1 MIYDLFCS
9 SCLNEWECLVR
20 LCFCYNTRILV
31 YNFGYNSW
39 YQHFYLMFGLLFAKF
54 DASTHYESYEGGSRI
69 SPYVLCIYQM
79 PGINRVKVYIWN
91 TEIYLKVYT
100 FMQIIYYITNK
111 LSLQPKHQTLK
122 IWDSVSLFLSYWA
135 IREFFLQ
142 RQQKV

>member
-1 MIYDLFCS
+1 MISFVPVVWMNENFLWDCVFVITLEYLFIT
-9 SCLNEWECLVR
+9 LVTT
-20 LCFCYNTRILV
+20 LDTSILSYV
-31 YNFGYNSW
+31 
-39 YQHFYLMFGLLFAKF
+39 GLLFAKF
-54 DASTHYESYEGGSRI
+54 DASTHYESDEGGYRLY
-69 SPYVLCIYQM
+69 PYVLCIYQM
-79 PGINRVKVYIWN
+79 PGINRIKVYIWN

-111 LSLQPKHQTLK
+111 LSLQPKYQTLK

>member
-1 MIYDLFCS
+1 MIYFVPVVWM
-9 SCLNEWECLVR
+9 NENVLWDCVFVITLE
-20 LCFCYNTRILV
+20 
-31 YNFGYNSW
+31 
-39 YQHFYLMFGLLFAKF
+39 YLIPAFLSYVGLLFAKF

-91 TEIYLKVYT
+91 TEVYLKVYT